1 MRRGCRESG
10 MATAELALVIP
21 AVLVVLAMCLSGLGL
36 AVDQLRCVDAA
47 RAGARAASR
56 GEPVSGVRAA
66 ALHGAPDG
74 ATVTVGSRNGD
85 VTVTV
90 SGPRRSLSLPGLPRP
105 TAEATAPLEPGAS
118 P

>member
-1 MRRGCRESG
+1 M
-10 MATAELALVIP
+10 IP
-21 AVLVVLAMCLSGLGL
+21 AVLVVLAMCLGGLGL
-36 AVDQLRCVDAA
+36 AVDQIRCVDAA

-56 GEPVSGVRAA
+56 GEPVAEVRAA
-66 ALHGAPDG
+66 AVAAAPPG
-74 ATVTVGSRNGD
+74 ATVTVGSRGQD

-90 SGPRRSLSLPGLPRP
+90 SGPRRSVWLPGLPRP